1 MECVSYMVV
10 HSDKDYVVVVIFE
23 CLHMFLLYY
32 CSEEM
37 AIYMRYVR
45 KLDFFETPDYDYIR
59 RLFYDLMAKNG
70 WHCDWRFDWTE
81 RQPVLKV

>member
-1 MECVSYMVV
+1 
-10 HSDKDYVVVVIFE
+10 
-23 CLHMFLLYY
+23 
-32 CSEEM
+32 
-37 AIYMRYVR
+37 MRYVR

-81 RQPVLKV
+81 RQPVLKVYTIVLCNTICRFFK